1 MQIEMPARASNV
13 FMGAL
18 IAFNEAIVKR
28 VTRQASMILR
38 PRNDFRQKFTNWARI
53 CRNLFPCAL
62 PDDELRRQNEQ
73 RPG

>member
-38 PRNDFRQKFTNWARI
+38 PRNDFR
-53 CRNLFPCAL
+53 
-62 PDDELRRQNEQ
+62 
-73 RPG
+73 